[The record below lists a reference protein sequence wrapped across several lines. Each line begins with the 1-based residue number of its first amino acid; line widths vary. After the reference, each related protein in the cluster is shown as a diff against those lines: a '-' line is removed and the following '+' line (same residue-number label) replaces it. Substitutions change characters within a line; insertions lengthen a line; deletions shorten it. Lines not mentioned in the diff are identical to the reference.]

1 MTPIRQPQLKRILLV
16 EDEPDIRTITTHTLR
31 ALGGFEV
38 EPCEDGNDAIRK
50 APQFAPDL
58 VLSDVMMPGMDGLS
72 TLQALRKLTDFETVP
87 FVFMTARVQKHE
99 IQEYKALG
107 VADVID
113 KPFDPTRLP
122 ERLTAIWSGLYED

>member
-16 EDEPDIRTITTHTLR
+16 EDEPDIRTIATHTLR

-38 EPCEDGNDAIRK
+38 EPCEDGNDAILK

-72 TLQALRKLTDFETVP
+72 TLQALRKLSAFETIP

-99 IQEYKALG
+99 IQEYKDLG

-113 KPFDPTRLP
+113 KPFDPMRLP
-122 ERLTAIWSGLYED
+122 ERLTAIWTGLYEQ